1 MSNLENKRVKK
12 KSITN
17 EKKHKKE
24 KRVSVISPMFIVED
38 FVTSDYLP
46 PLVSKHDPTYG
57 RLGLEPRHIAPPKI
71 KVKPVTISEPS
82 KPVLPS

>member
-1 MSNLENKRVKK
+1 
-12 KSITN
+12 
-17 EKKHKKE
+17 
-24 KRVSVISPMFIVED
+24 MFIVED